1 MTINYKNKKLLV
13 IAPHP
18 DDEVLGC
25 GGLISK
31 VKTGGGKV
39 HVLCFTVG
47 NIKQYGGTSN
57 SEKRILEMKKV
68 MKYLKVDSFDLA
80 WAGDEYHLKL
90 DKVPQKDLI
99 NTIEKGDVSLSTVK
113 PDILAI
119 PFIGSTNQDHVAVAK
134 ASFTACR
141 PVKNNG
147 KDITKIVLSY
157 EQPET
162 NWTRKRFHPNF
173 YVDISK
179 ELKKKINALSL
190 YSSQVRSKNHPRT
203 PRVIENIAKLRGT
216 EIGVKYAEAYECHR
230 LII

>member
-1 MTINYKNKKLLV
+1 MVFRYKDQTVLI

-31 VKTGGGKV
+31 VKAEGGKV

-47 NIKQYGGTSN
+47 NIKQYGGHSN
-57 SEKRILEMKKV
+57 SEKRIKEMKKV
-68 MKYLKVDSFDLA
+68 MKYLKIDSFNLA
-80 WAGDEYHLKL
+80 LPGDNYHLKL

-99 NTIEKGDVSLSTVK
+99 NIIEKGEVSISTIK
-113 PDILAI
+113 PNIICI
-119 PFIGSTNQDHVAVAK
+119 PFINSTNQDHVAVAK

-141 PVKNNG
+141 PVK
-147 KDITKIVLSY
+147 DIRKNISQIVLSY

-173 YVDISK
+173 FVDINK
-179 ELKKKINALSL
+179 NLKTKQKALTM

-203 PRVIENIAKLRGT
+203 PGIIEKIAELRGS

-230 LII
+230 FII